1 MRAISAI
8 ALITTTTLI
17 AQTVTQKP
25 KVTEVAANGFQIR
38 MTIPCKAKPDVVYDS
53 FVNDV
58 GEWWDKSHTYTQD
71 ATNLSIEPKPNGW
84 FIEKLPNGGFVRHFE
99 IVYLAP
105 SKTIRLE
112 GGMGPLQEQ
121 GVAGSMTINFKP
133 AGDGTD
139 IDLTYNVG
147 GFMPGGE
154 AKMKQWSEPVKMVIT
169 QQMERL
175 SAFAEKQ

>member
-8 ALITTTTLI
+8 AAIATTTLI
-17 AQTVTQKP
+17 VQTATKSEVA
-25 KVTEVAANGFQIR
+25 EVAANGFQIK
-38 MTIPCKAKPDVVYDS
+38 MTVPCTARPNVVYDS
-53 FVNDV
+53 FINHV

-71 ATNLSIEPKPNGW
+71 ASNMSVEARPHGW
-84 FIEKLPNGGFVRHFE
+84 LIEKLPEGGFVRHFE
-99 IVYLAP
+99 LIYLAP
-105 SKTIRLE
+105 NKTIRLD

-121 GVAGSMTINFKP
+121 GVTGSMTINFKP
-133 AGDGTD
+133 DGDGTN

-147 GFMPGGE
+147 GFMPGGQ

-169 QQMERL
+169 QQIQRL